1 MNQPPHATTQ
11 ISLYHGKHLVTR
23 GAGVPI
29 EKYSYDEQVAVWL
42 VDLFLESA
50 RHASVYDSTA
60 RK

>member
-1 MNQPPHATTQ
+1 MTTPPRATTQ

-29 EKYSYDEQVAVWL
+29 EQCSYDEQVAVWL

-50 RHASVYDSTA
+50 RHASVYDSTT

>member
-1 MNQPPHATTQ
+1 MTTPPRATTQ

-29 EKYSYDEQVAVWL
+29 EQCNHDEQVAVWL

-50 RHASVYDSTA
+50 KIESLFNNTT